1 MRHAHKRNGGER
13 PPKDDMNIDTI
24 RPTRPKLFLPFGVER
39 HVATQ
44 PNRSPAAAIR
54 PGILPDHEVRRIVAA
69 AIG

>member
-1 MRHAHKRNGGER
+1 
-13 PPKDDMNIDTI
+13 MNIDTI

-69 AIG
+69 TIG